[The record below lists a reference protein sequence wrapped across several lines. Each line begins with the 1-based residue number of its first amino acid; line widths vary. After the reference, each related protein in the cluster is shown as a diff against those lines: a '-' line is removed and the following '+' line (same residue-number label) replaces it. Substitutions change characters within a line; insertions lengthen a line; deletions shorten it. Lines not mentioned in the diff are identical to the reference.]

1 MSLLFP
7 VFPVI
12 PDFETAPRYSVG
24 AEADKMAITAAPAF
38 VTFPTLEP
46 DRIFGFSFVL
56 DTRAE
61 ILALKSFF
69 TERGGR
75 CRPFYLPSW
84 RDDLTIQS
92 GSGDSLVV
100 DPLTIPGTIHADH
113 YARTVFVHHAGAVHV
128 TRWIRATTT
137 GTETTFQLESAL
149 PWTLTPGEDMAGWAH
164 LARFADDRL
173 AWKHRLPDCA
183 ELTIAFRAGR
193 HGTGVPTSGAVEPI
207 AFNRSPGFAAFAAVE
222 DTLEPIDYRV
232 AYAMGPATLNT
243 PGALNSRWAAWP
255 DAGGAGI
262 RLKKTTGE
270 IIRPDGTGTLSSLTG
285 IDDDA
290 ERLAL
295 AFDHD
300 GNEYIAFQDG
310 PVISVHWLDGT
321 EQSEDFT
328 GLDPVLANNFFTDTG
343 MPTGE
348 AEVVCFYRKAGANVL
363 FARYAS
369 EAFAVEH
376 VAALLPFAVLE
387 LRGLA
392 EDDWTTILFADA
404 AFRLATLSTP

>member
-24 AEADKMAITAAPAF
+24 GTADKMAVAPAEAF
-38 VTFPTLEP
+38 VTFPTTEP
-46 DRIFGFSFVL
+46 ERIFGFSFVL

-69 TERGGR
+69 SERGGR

-100 DPLTIPGTIHADH
+100 DPVTIPEAHGDH
-113 YARTVFVHHAGAVHV
+113 FSRAVFVYHEGAVHV

-137 GTETTFQLESAL
+137 GTETTFQLEDAL
-149 PWTLTPGEDMAGWAH
+149 PWTVTPGEDMAGWAH

-193 HGTGVPTSGAVEPI
+193 HWTGVPTSGAVEPLV
-207 AFNRSPGFAAFAAVE
+207 FSRSPGFAAFAAVE
-222 DTLEPIDYRV
+222 DALAPIDYRV
-232 AYAMGPATLNT
+232 AYAMGPATLHT
-243 PGALNSRWAAWP
+243 AGALNSRWAAWP
-255 DAGGAGI
+255 DASGAGI
-262 RLKKTTGE
+262 RLKKTAGG

-295 AFDHD
+295 AFDHA

-310 PVISVHWLDGT
+310 ATISVHWLDGT
-321 EQSEDFT
+321 ERFEDFT

-348 AEVVCFYRKAGANVL
+348 AEVVCFYRKPGANVL

-369 EAFAVEH
+369 DDFAEEH
-376 VAALLPFAVLE
+376 VAALLPFAVME

-392 EDDWTTILFADA
+392 ESDWTTLLFADA